1 MACNQVNCFFW
12 EVGCQTDWS
21 VVAAWAQAI
30 LSGFAIF
37 VAGITATEQLKKQFL
52 IDRVK
57 RHKELLESQLVIAEV
72 LLGVV
77 EMIVEIFT
85 EFHSKSTD
93 AHKKGMHLRKHE
105 INDLT
110 HLFQDL
116 LEDINNLSV
125 YELRTKNLTKLFVAV
140 RMNLRRVQF
149 NCDLYFKSTKIYS
162 LSDFAEL
169 DKAVTKG
176 LEEIKGLEVHIKEEI
191 DEIRK
196 IGMK

>member
-1 MACNQVNCFFW
+1 MSCNQVNCFFW

-21 VVAAWAQAI
+21 VIAAWAQAL
-30 LSGFAIF
+30 LSGLAIYFAGKF
-37 VAGITATEQLKKQFL
+37 ATEQLKKQFL

-57 RHKELLESQLVIAEV
+57 RHNELLESQLVIAEV

-77 EMIVEIFT
+77 EMIIDIFT
-85 EFHSKSTD
+85 QFHSESTK
-93 AHKKGMHLRKHE
+93 AHNSGVQMRKHV
-105 INDLT
+105 IDDFT

-116 LEDINNLSV
+116 LNDINNLSV
-125 YELRTKNLTKLFVAV
+125 YELRTNNLTKLFIAV

-149 NCDLYFKSTKIYS
+149 NCELYFKSPKIYS
-162 LSDFAEL
+162 PSDFGEL
-169 DKAVTKG
+169 DETVTKG
-176 LEEIKGLEVHIKEEI
+176 LKEIEGLEKHIKEEI